1 MTNLKLEITKKQN
14 LALDEQLLTELQKLG
29 IIETK
34 YDLSRLCGKNNS
46 YYSCMRKR
54 EYGLHVG
61 SLVFLA
67 AWLAKRL
74 NETQQVVERAKLRTG
89 LYAVNEAVAEKCR
102 LRELELNMQRAN
114 CAGKI

>member
-1 MTNLKLEITKKQN
+1 M
-14 LALDEQLLTELQKLG
+14 AVDEQLLTELQKLG

-54 EYGLHVG
+54 RYGLHVG

-67 AWLAKRL
+67 ALLAKRV
-74 NETQQVVERAKLRTG
+74 NETEQVVERARLRSG
-89 LYAVNEAVAEKCR
+89 LHAVHETVAEKCR
-102 LRELELNMQRAN
+102 LRELELNIQQAGY
-114 CAGKI
+114 AGKI